1 MDKQTIFLSADRQFK
16 RIIFAGLCI
25 LSAACATTGQ
35 ETGDAAAVE
44 EPPTGADS
52 DAMMHIATA
61 ERLVDVGEY
70 DAALEEYLA
79 AARVSPDPA
88 VARMV
93 TRLAGRLQA
102 WPAAV
107 AAAERWL
114 ELEPGAESAS
124 HVRIVGLVNQGQ
136 VEAAADALGAWLA
149 AFPEAESPNRWR
161 RAAMLLAAA
170 EAGHAER
177 AFALLVDRAG
187 PDARSAE
194 IAHAESIM
202 LWHHGQLSRARERA
216 LESTEDTEDVDY
228 LVWAAQ
234 LAAEDDDLEQALALY
249 RRARTSDPDAASL
262 ALAEAE
268 VLRQLE
274 RSEEALSVLRG
285 LPQDSESLYTLGI
298 YLVQLERTEEAE
310 QAWLALS
317 GLPAERRGDE
327 HAFLT
332 AQLAE
337 MIGRDEEA
345 LAWYEQVTAGVRAQ
359 QALLRRALVLGRL
372 ERLDEAGSLLAGLR
386 EQANPELRLDTW
398 LIEAEM
404 LRTSGRSEEAIELL
418 AEPLAENPGNADLL
432 YARALSA
439 ATAGNVELAEQD
451 LRRMIQMDG
460 NNAMALNALGYTLT
474 DQTDRHEEAYRLIRR
489 ALELDP
495 EDPATLDS
503 MGWVLFRLGRAEEAV
518 PFLERALDGDE
529 NPEILAHLIEVL
541 DHLGRQQEADAL
553 VERALAE
560 HGEDRYLR
568 ETLERLGRLP

>member
-1 MDKQTIFLSADRQFK
+1 MDKQTIFLSADRQIK
-16 RIIFAGLCI
+16 RIVFAGLCI
-25 LSAACATTGQ
+25 LSAACATPGQ
-35 ETGDAAAVE
+35 EPGDADTGHA
-44 EPPTGADS
+44 PPAEADS

-79 AARVSPDPA
+79 AARVSEDPEI
-88 VARMV
+88 ARMV

-136 VEAAADALGAWLA
+136 VEAAAGALREWLES
-149 AFPEAESPNRWR
+149 FPQAESPKRWR

-170 EAGHAER
+170 EPGHAAQ
-177 AFALLVDRAG
+177 AFAVLAG
-187 PDARSAE
+187 RGGHDASAAE

-202 LWHHGQLSRARERA
+202 LWHHGKLTEARARA
-216 LESTEDTEDVDY
+216 LDATDVEDDADY

-234 LAAEDDDLEQALALY
+234 LSAEDDDLAQALALY
-249 RRARTSDPDAASL
+249 RRARAIDRDAVSL

-274 RSEEALSVLRG
+274 RNEEALAVLRG

-298 YLVQLERTEEAE
+298 YLVQLERAEEAE

-317 GLPAERRGDE
+317 GLPAEQRSGE
-327 HAFLT
+327 HDFLT

-404 LRTSGRSEEAIELL
+404 LRTSGRSDEAIELL

-518 PFLERALDGDE
+518 PYLERALEGDE
-529 NPEILAHLIEVL
+529 NPEIMAHLIEVL

-560 HGEDRYLR
+560 HAGDRYLR
-568 ETLERLGRLP
+568 ETLQRLDRLP